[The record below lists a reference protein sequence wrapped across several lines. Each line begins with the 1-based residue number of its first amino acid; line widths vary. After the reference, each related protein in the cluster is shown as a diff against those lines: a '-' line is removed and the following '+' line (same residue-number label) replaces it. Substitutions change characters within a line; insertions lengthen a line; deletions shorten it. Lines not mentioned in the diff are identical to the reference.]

1 MMDFMTFIFGSGIIG
16 LLFQISRDLGAIKTS
31 FVHIKDTLTD
41 HGARISKLEETVNE
55 GMA

>member
-1 MMDFMTFIFGSGIIG
+1 MDFMTFIFGSGIIG